1 MQALWLGLAAAL
13 GVVISLVVMLRS
25 MLCTRAHE
33 GFQRFINTTANR
45 DFSVLLI
52 ALAIAQRVEWFLW
65 IAAIGV
71 HVFWLMALWV
81 QRRDDTKV
89 AA

>member
-1 MQALWLGLAAAL
+1 MAGLAAAL
-13 GVVISLVVMLRS
+13 GVVISLTVMLRG
-25 MLCTRAHE
+25 MLCMRPHE
-33 GFQRFINTTANR
+33 HFQQFINTTANR

-81 QRRDDTKV
+81 QRRGDTE
-89 AA
+89 AAE

>member
-1 MQALWLGLAAAL
+1 M
-13 GVVISLVVMLRS
+13 ISVSQLKLSTRLLRREWRGGE
-25 MLCTRAHE
+25 LRL
-33 GFQRFINTTANR
+33 
-45 DFSVLLI
+45 LLI

-81 QRRDDTKV
+81 QRRDDTE
-89 AA
+89 AAA